1 MRASLRRNLFMN
13 WIKNYKSLNKK
24 QVNKIKAFNNFR
36 TN

>member
-13 WIKNYKSLNKK
+13 WIKSYKSLNKK
-24 QVNKIKAFNNFR
+24 QINKTKAFNNFR